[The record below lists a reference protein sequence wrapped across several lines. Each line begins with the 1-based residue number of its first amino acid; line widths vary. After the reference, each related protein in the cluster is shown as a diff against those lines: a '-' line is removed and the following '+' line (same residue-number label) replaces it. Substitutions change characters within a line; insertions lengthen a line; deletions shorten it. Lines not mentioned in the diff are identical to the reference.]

1 MYEKSIKVP
10 EGFTADVSGMKIVVS
25 GPKGKL
31 AREFKGMYGVKIERT
46 ADGITVS
53 SESEMRKQKSKVGT
67 AIAHVRNML
76 HGLEE
81 GYTAKLKIIYT
92 HFPVTVKVED
102 KDRKVMVTNF
112 LGEKTPRAAKIFGD
126 DTKVDIKAADIVI
139 TGTDIEAVGQT
150 AANLEQITRVRAHD
164 RKVFQDGIFITEKP
178 RGLV

>member
-1 MYEKSIKVP
+1 MYEKEIKVP
-10 EGFTADVSGMKIVVS
+10 EGFTVDVSGMKVAVS

-31 AREFKGMYGVKIERT
+31 SREFKGMYGVKIERT
-46 ADGITVS
+46 AGGVKAS

-67 AIAHVRNML
+67 VIAHVRNMFQ
-76 HGLEE
+76 GLSE

-126 DTKVDIKAADIVI
+126 DTKVEIKAADIVI
-139 TGTDIEAVGQT
+139 TGSDIEAVGQT

-164 RKVFQDGIFITEKP
+164 RKVFQDGIFITDKP
-178 RGLV
+178 KGLV